1 MGKETVVLSSICR
14 FDLDIDTWNNKDKFV
29 IIILCKSN
37 KVSTNLV
44 TTLSSDNCTGISA
57 DCR

>member
-1 MGKETVVLSSICR
+1 MGEETVVLSSICR
-14 FDLDIDTWNNKDKFV
+14 FDLDIDAWNNKDKFV
-29 IIILCKSN
+29 IIILHKSN

-57 DCR
+57 DCK